1 MSTLTQKG
9 FAITKNILYS
19 TFLQRAT
26 KLLGKPLTVAVTLRE
41 VARKLDD
48 QDSQKGPIQQTID
61 MGRLV
66 VRLVAAYVSGSYRQ
80 VATET
85 IVSGVAVL
93 LYVLSPVDVVP
104 DFIPVLG
111 FMDDVALISWFTDK
125 FRAELDRFK
134 AWEQTPGRP
143 LPAPARPNPELPA
156 VAELGHS

>member
-9 FAITKNILYS
+9 LAITKNILYS

-26 KLLGKPLTVAVTLRE
+26 KLLGKPLTVAITLRE
-41 VARKLDD
+41 VAQKLDD
-48 QDSQKGPIQQTID
+48 QDSKKGPIQQTID

-66 VRLVAAYVSGSYRQ
+66 VRLVTAYVSGSYRQ
-80 VATET
+80 IATET

-93 LYVLSPVDVVP
+93 LYVLSPIDVVP

-125 FRAELDRFK
+125 FRVELERFK
-134 AWEQTPGRP
+134 AWEAAG
-143 LPAPARPNPELPA
+143 
-156 VAELGHS
+156 

>member
-9 FAITKNILYS
+9 LAITKNILYS

-26 KLLGKPLTVAVTLRE
+26 KLLGKPLTVAITLRE
-41 VARKLDD
+41 VAQKLDD

-66 VRLVAAYVSGSYRQ
+66 GRLVAAFVSGSYRQ
-80 VATET
+80 IATET

-111 FMDDVALISWFTDK
+111 FMDDVALIGWFADK
-125 FRAELDRFK
+125 FRAELDRFRE
-134 AWEQTPGRP
+134 WEAAG
-143 LPAPARPNPELPA
+143 
-156 VAELGHS
+156 